1 MEYNKGLKYIGYP
14 KTVREGEIMK
24 INISLDD
31 ELVQR
36 IENYAD
42 ANYMSRSGFISLA
55 CTQYLAS
62 ADVITAVKSLSLA
75 CRKIADTGEVD
86 EETQKK
92 LDDYERL
99 ANLLVQGR

>member
-1 MEYNKGLKYIGYP
+1 
-14 KTVREGEIMK
+14 MK

-31 ELVQR
+31 ELVKR
-36 IENYAD
+36 IESYAD

-62 ADVITAVKSLSLA
+62 ADVVTAIKSLSLA
-75 CRKIADTGEVD
+75 CNKIADSGQVD
-86 EETQKK
+86 DETRQQ
-92 LDDYERL
+92 LADYERL